1 MFLRL
6 VANWWCDGAQPTN
19 ARGQDLTKYN
29 EIAPIGTLDFD
40 CNLILQLINF
50 IFSLKTNKKSSENK
64 IIGPNAKTDGKTAL
78 TWQKYC
84 LCRWQTQR
92 HDRQPMLCHL
102 CARPINVSKTLATW
116 ALSALK
122 ARGRKNLRPKLKFRK
137 CYQLSLIFFRT
148 LNSKIMEFIG
158 LNKLKSARDSKNWS
172 FLAIS

>member
-1 MFLRL
+1 MGKQPLHDSSIVCADDKRRATFHLIFHEYQPDLR
-6 VANWWCDGAQPTN
+6 NIDP
-19 ARGQDLTKYN
+19 
-29 EIAPIGTLDFD
+29 
-40 CNLILQLINF
+40 
-50 IFSLKTNKKSSENK
+50 
-64 IIGPNAKTDGKTAL
+64 
-78 TWQKYC
+78 
-84 LCRWQTQR
+84 
-92 HDRQPMLCHL
+92 QPMFCNL